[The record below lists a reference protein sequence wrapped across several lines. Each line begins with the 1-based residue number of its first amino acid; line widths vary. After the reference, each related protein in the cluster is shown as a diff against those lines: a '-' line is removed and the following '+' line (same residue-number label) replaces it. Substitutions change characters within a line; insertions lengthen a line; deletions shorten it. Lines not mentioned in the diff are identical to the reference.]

1 MIIKGMYIYNSSC
14 SCTRIASSDARALR
28 ADGRKV
34 GRRRSGS
41 FWLSSPLRWFWR
53 AVTWPRIEIKCQVLD
68 SAKIQVNHRA
78 RRVKTDQIGAFALRR
93 A

>member
-1 MIIKGMYIYNSSC
+1 MVIEPAAM
-14 SCTRIASSDARALR
+14 
-28 ADGRKV
+28 V
-34 GRRRSGS
+34 SGGGH
-41 FWLSSPLRWFWR
+41 L
-53 AVTWPRIEIKCQVLD
+53 ARIEIKCPVLD